1 MIEKI
6 FFRFLVLVIFFGSCT
21 QEETIKDPV
30 IDFTN
35 TVNLKSKHLQSSDS
49 LFKSE
54 TMMLI
59 HDYLIVHDIEI
70 DYVYK
75 IIDVEKDKFLKKFG
89 KIGEGPNELILP
101 VFINRVGRE
110 GNRIGI
116 NEASNQTFHEYSID
130 SIINSIDDSD
140 RILTTEKFDYSHIR
154 VANIDSNL
162 FVGYGFYENP
172 YTLISGT
179 KTIENTGNF
188 PFREQLKNFSS
199 QTLVMAYQPRFF
211 KNPKKPLML
220 SSTTFSFNLDFL
232 KVGEN
237 GNLEIYKSLHFWPTN
252 FEDESFGNEAFA
264 AIKKENRFGNI
275 STTVSEK
282 YIYILYSDKPW
293 EFVLPQKCN
302 RILVYDWEGNPIRI
316 LNLDQEVNYIA
327 AHEDDNYL
335 IGYLDDG
342 KANLFKF
349 DLE

>member
-1 MIEKI
+1 MNKKLI
-6 FFRFLVLVIFFGSCT
+6 FQILIYAILFSSCT
-21 QEETIKDPV
+21 SRENNLNPILNFPK
-30 IDFTN
+30 
-35 TVNLKSKHLQSSDS
+35 TVNLSSKHLKSADS
-49 LFKSE
+49 IFRAE
-54 TMMLI
+54 TMILI
-59 HDYLIVHDIEI
+59 HDYLIVHDIDLE
-70 DYVYK
+70 YVYK
-75 IIDVEKDKFLKKFG
+75 IINVEQDRYLKRFG
-89 KIGEGPNELILP
+89 KLGEAPNELMLP
-101 VFINRVGRE
+101 VFINRVGTE
-110 GNRIGI
+110 GNRVGI

-140 RILTTEKFDYSHIR
+140 RLLTTEKFDYGHIR

-162 FVGYGFYENP
+162 FVGFGFYENP

-211 KNPKKPLML
+211 KNPKKPLLL
-220 SSTTFSFNLDFL
+220 SSATFSFNLDFL

-237 GNLEIYKSLHFWPTN
+237 GKLEIYKSLHFWPTD
-252 FEDESFGNEAFA
+252 FEDESFGNEAIA

-275 STTVSEK
+275 STTVSEN
-282 YIYILYSDKPW
+282 YIYVLYSDKPW
-293 EFVLPQKCN
+293 EFVLPQKSN
-302 RILVYDWEGNPIRI
+302 RILVYDWEGNSIRI
-316 LNLDQEVNYIA
+316 LKLDQEVNLIA

-342 KANLFKF
+342 KANLFRF